1 MEITLM
7 SSKSNG
13 PDLWAWILLKINPF
27 PSRLGSGTPSDDLI
41 SVANRPNFSTSE
53 DETMLSLP
61 DFFFETDER
70 VASFAI
76 DLKKKINMVFVRT
89 IKKFVKLNNYSK

>member
-1 MEITLM
+1 M
-7 SSKSNG
+7 
-13 PDLWAWILLKINPF
+13 KINPF

-41 SVANRPNFSTSE
+41 SVANRPNFSTSD

-76 DLKKKINMVFVRT
+76 DLKKKINIVFVRT

>member
-1 MEITLM
+1 MELYSFKIPETEITLM

-41 SVANRPNFSTSE
+41 SVANRPNFSTSD

-61 DFFFETDER
+61 DFFFETDES

-76 DLKKKINMVFVRT
+76 DLKKINIDFV
-89 IKKFVKLNNYSK
+89 NN

>member
-1 MEITLM
+1 M

-41 SVANRPNFSTSE
+41 SVANRPNFSTSD

-61 DFFFETDER
+61 DFFFETDES
-70 VASFAI
+70 VASFAM
-76 DLKKKINMVFVRT
+76 DLKKEINKDFV
-89 IKKFVKLNNYSK
+89 NN

>member
-1 MEITLM
+1 M

-41 SVANRPNFSTSE
+41 SVANRPNFSTSD

-76 DLKKKINMVFVRT
+76 DLKKKINIVFVRT
-89 IKKFVKLNNYSK
+89 FKKFVKLNNYLK

>member
-1 MEITLM
+1 M

-41 SVANRPNFSTSE
+41 SVASRPNFSTSE

-61 DFFFETDER
+61 DFFLEDV
-70 VASFAI
+70 VASFAMDLKMKQI
-76 DLKKKINMVFVRT
+76 YFCEKLKKKINLIIVSIRN
-89 IKKFVKLNNYSK
+89 LL